1 MPKRFYFRKE
11 EIFLHVLFLI
21 FVMLFIIPIRIYST
35 EKIIIDTD
43 MGADCDDAGALAVAF
58 ELEREGKIE
67 ILGIIA
73 SSKDKYSIG
82 AIDAIATYYG
92 RGTDSLYGANHT
104 IDIGCGDGLR
114 YDGKNG
120 YSDDLANDTN
130 RYGHNIV
137 TKAEVVSMRDKYYSI
152 LSSQPDHS
160 VTIVVI
166 GHTGGLYSILRNP
179 NDRVMFREKVK
190 KVCFMTYTGSTWI
203 VDYNF
208 GSHNAFP
215 YTKFVLDTLNS
226 LDVNCYFGCHGSHLV
241 YTGSK
246 LRSKYTIDN
255 PVKRAYDIILG
266 NVPERPSWDQLV
278 VLFAAFGDN
287 EWFKIESFGK
297 LEYNSSG
304 QTRWNLTTNKSN
316 HYRFGLEMP
325 ANIMSDIVEDYMTKV
340 PLKGY
345 GSN

>member
-1 MPKRFYFRKE
+1 MLKKSYLRKKR
-11 EIFLHVLFLI
+11 IFLYISLLI
-21 FVMLFIIPIRIYST
+21 FVMLSTVPLQIYGK

-120 YSDDLANDTN
+120 YSDDLAIDTN

-137 TKAEVVSMRDKYYSI
+137 TKDEVVSMRDRYYSI

-160 VTIVVI
+160 ITIVVI
-166 GHTGGLYSILRNP
+166 GHTGGLYSILKDP
-179 NDRVMFREKVK
+179 DDRTLFYKKVK
-190 KVCFMTYTGSTWI
+190 KVCFMTYTGSTWR
-203 VDYNF
+203 VDYNL
-208 GSHNAFP
+208 GSHNAFL
-215 YTKFVLDTLNS
+215 YTKFVLDTLDS
-226 LDVNCYFGCHGSHLV
+226 LKIDCYFGCHGSHLV

-255 PVKRAYDIILG
+255 PVKKAYDIILG
-266 NVPERPSWDQLV
+266 YTPERPSWDQLV
-278 VLFAAFGDN
+278 VLFAALGDN
-287 EWFKIESFGK
+287 EWFKIENFGK
-297 LEYNSSG
+297 LEYDSQG
-304 QTRWNLTTNKSN
+304 RTRWNLTENKPN

-325 ANIMSDIVEDYMTKV
+325 ANIMADIVEDYMTRI
-340 PLKGY
+340 PLEGY
-345 GSN
+345 K